1 MSLPSFPLFCRFE
14 LFRCFSSSLPL
25 SSLSPPPPHTLSVAP
40 LFIAMSSQGSAATK
54 AFSCCHYNY
63 SLHARTDS
71 NGEVHGNSAAS
82 LCLHVRAC
90 VIRMCCYTQK
100 SELFLPPALAL
111 HPPTPLIPLHRRCQP
126 HLLCWAQ
133 AVSVEPQHPS
143 AHSHMKRP
151 YLLPPFDF
159 HCSAVN
165 GHGSVGHCWGAGS
178 RWPQARHLDRPL
190 LTRRPKLVSMLR
202 TIFEAECSLSP
213 TGEGILGKEQSL
225 DVLKTSALN
234 HIPTGWTLFVCVHE
248 LPRVRAFTVNLI
260 MCDLHVV
267 KVLLKNIIVYVWF

>member
-25 SSLSPPPPHTLSVAP
+25 SSLSPPPHTLSVAP

-111 HPPTPLIPLHRRCQP
+111 HPPHPPHPSPPPLPATFAMLSTGSISRAPTSLRSQSHEASIPL
-126 HLLCWAQ
+126 A
-133 AVSVEPQHPS
+133 SV
-143 AHSHMKRP
+143 
-151 YLLPPFDF
+151 
-159 HCSAVN
+159 
-165 GHGSVGHCWGAGS
+165 
-178 RWPQARHLDRPL
+178 
-190 LTRRPKLVSMLR
+190 
-202 TIFEAECSLSP
+202 
-213 TGEGILGKEQSL
+213 
-225 DVLKTSALN
+225 
-234 HIPTGWTLFVCVHE
+234 
-248 LPRVRAFTVNLI
+248 
-260 MCDLHVV
+260 
-267 KVLLKNIIVYVWF
+267 